1 MIHISEYKPENRR
14 AVIDL
19 ILHIQNNEFGI
30 PITEDQQP
38 DLQDIQRF
46 YQHGDG
52 NFWISLHQDT
62 IVGTISLL
70 DIGNGES
77 ALRKMFV
84 RSEFRG
90 QEYGVSSSLL
100 HHALSFARSNGVE
113 RIYLGT
119 TAQFLAAH
127 RFYEKNGFVEIA
139 QSRLPVS
146 FPIMAVD
153 SRFYMYAF

>member
-1 MIHISEYKPENRR
+1 MIHISEYKPENRG

-19 ILHIQNNEFGI
+19 ILHIQNSEFGI

-38 DLQDIQRF
+38 DLQDIPQF
-46 YQHGDG
+46 YQHGIG
-52 NFWISLHQDT
+52 NFWVSLHQDT
-62 IVGTISLL
+62 VVGTISLL

-90 QEYGVSSSLL
+90 KEHGVSSSLL
-100 HHALSFARSNGVE
+100 HRVLSCARSNEVKS
-113 RIYLGT
+113 IYLGT
-119 TAQFLAAH
+119 TARFLAAH
-127 RFYEKNGFVEIA
+127 KFYEKNGFVEIPR
-139 QSRLPVS
+139 SRLPSS

-153 SRFYMYAF
+153 SKFYMYAF